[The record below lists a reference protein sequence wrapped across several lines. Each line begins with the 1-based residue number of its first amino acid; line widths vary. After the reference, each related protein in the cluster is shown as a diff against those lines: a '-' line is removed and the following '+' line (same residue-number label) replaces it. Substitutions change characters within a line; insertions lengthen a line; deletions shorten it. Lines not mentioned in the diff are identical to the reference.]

1 MAESKP
7 SSTDENKGGTDWSK
21 ILTAAGGL
29 LAALA
34 ALLTALNAMG
44 WIGKPAATPV
54 ATPVPPTPA
63 VTPTRTLRPVVF
75 SDDFSDPAS
84 GWDSGTD
91 EDSEWGYQD
100 GEYRILVKKP
110 KWVVWLKP
118 GTEYELA
125 NLSLSVEAHSVAG
138 TDDNEYGVIFRYLD
152 GDNFYMFSISS
163 DGQYHVQMQLNDEW
177 VTLKSWTKSS
187 LINQGQATNLIRVEA
202 RGTEL
207 QFFVNGEL
215 LTIVDDAT
223 FASGN
228 VGLVVGT
235 FDEGGVEVRF
245 DSLSVRSLP

>member
-1 MAESKP
+1 MAETKTP
-7 SSTDENKGGTDWSK
+7 STDEGKGGTDWSK

-44 WIGKPAATPV
+44 WVGKPPTAPA
-54 ATPVPPTPA
+54 ATPVPPTPV
-63 VTPTRTLRPVVF
+63 VTPTRTLRPVFF
-75 SDDFSDPAS
+75 SDDFSDTGS

-100 GEYRILVKKP
+100 GEYRILVTKP
-110 KWVVWLKP
+110 KWVVWIKP
-118 GTEYELA
+118 GTSYDIA

-152 GDNFYMFSISS
+152 GDNFYMFTISS
-163 DGQYHVQMQLNDEW
+163 DGQYHVQMQVKNEW
-177 VTLKSWTKSS
+177 VPLKPWTKSA
-187 LINQGQATNLIRVEA
+187 IIHQGRATNLIRVEA

-223 FASGN
+223 FTSGN
-228 VGLVVGT
+228 FGLVVGT

-245 DSLSVRSLP
+245 DSVVLRSLP